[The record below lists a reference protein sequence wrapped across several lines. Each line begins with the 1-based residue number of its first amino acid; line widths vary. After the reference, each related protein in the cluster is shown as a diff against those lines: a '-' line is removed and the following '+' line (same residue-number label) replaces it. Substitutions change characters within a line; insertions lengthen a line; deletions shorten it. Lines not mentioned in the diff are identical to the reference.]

1 MSSLAT
7 AAVNCKLSG
16 VGTDSGMINEVIDL
30 REKNSKACWIESV
43 TSLAADEERFSEEP
57 KSADRVILRV
67 SSLKSEYT
75 SRTAPG
81 LHRGPF
87 NNVSE
92 VHSIIEEAYLSIAA
106 RRNAGVES
114 CRCRRQM
121 SPSLTRSPLPARL
134 DPGKNAV
141 PSLMYTSGASVRTA
155 FAARGSVTSTARSPP
170 RERPTT
176 SPYFFCVCCRK
187 AKGSRRRSKAT
198 SPDGPGGN
206 PGGGGVNA
214 RCSLVA
220 PDWKTRKIVS
230 AAAMAG
236 LVGLDSD
243 ESGGEVEEAVEV
255 DVRSVDAFVNTSMHL
270 E

>member
-1 MSSLAT
+1 
-7 AAVNCKLSG
+7 
-16 VGTDSGMINEVIDL
+16 
-30 REKNSKACWIESV
+30 
-43 TSLAADEERFSEEP
+43 
-57 KSADRVILRV
+57 
-67 SSLKSEYT
+67 
-75 SRTAPG
+75 
-81 LHRGPF
+81 
-87 NNVSE
+87 
-92 VHSIIEEAYLSIAA
+92 
-106 RRNAGVES
+106 
-114 CRCRRQM
+114 M

-155 FAARGSVTSTARSPP
+155 FAARG
-170 RERPTT
+170 
-176 SPYFFCVCCRK
+176 K